1 MKITNNCTLL
11 KFTSSIVFLLLYLS
25 ACHTT
30 RNTGNKPLDKVVAS
44 STDNKNNATQSAT
57 NNSSSSAN
65 ASLDTLVWCD
75 TLVQRSARKIIVC
88 FQKIG
93 STVKAD
99 TIGFIEINPDAI
111 FSSTIIDS
119 TIQKKLAYRVAILL
133 PFMSKGFKPAAS
145 TEISSRSI
153 KSVEF
158 YEGVLMA
165 LDSLKA
171 EGVSLFVNVFDSQRD
186 STAVRDIFNK
196 RTFQEADLI
205 IGPLNTALTKIVADY
220 AKANGKAMISPFNT
234 RDDLTRDN
242 PYFIQVNPTFEVHS
256 DLIVQQMYR
265 LERNKKYIDK
275 PMEKNFFVLGL
286 DQDSVRIQQLQSS
299 FANYNN
305 DQKMRMN
312 QLVLKSPTIDI
323 ENIQPKLNKDKLNI
337 ILIPSYQ
344 NEGFVYNALREIQ
357 KLVDKVEPKKGYQI
371 VIIGM
376 DRWRYYSR
384 INFEYFE
391 SMNVHLT
398 SPFYIDLDRAEIQ
411 KFKSD
416 YKAVYGIGTR
426 QFGIIG
432 FDVMLYFGRMMHL
445 YGTNFQAHLWKHQA
459 AYKHTQFQIEA
470 DYIQLP
476 AIDAS
481 SSSNAILRNYENK
494 FLHFLQFKNYRLNR
508 AN

>member
-1 MKITNNCTLL
+1 MT
-11 KFTSSIVFLLLYLS
+11 SIVFLLLYLS

-30 RNTGNKPLDKVVAS
+30 RNSGNKPLDKVVAS
-44 STDNKNNATQSAT
+44 STDNKNNDTQSST
-57 NNSSSSAN
+57 NNSSSAVN

-75 TLVQRSARKIIVC
+75 TLVQRSARQIIVC

-93 STVKAD
+93 SIVKAD
-99 TIGFIEINPDAI
+99 TLGFIEINPNAI
-111 FSSTIIDS
+111 YSSTTIDS

-186 STAVRDIFNK
+186 STAVRAIFNK
-196 RTFQEADLI
+196 REFQEADLI
-205 IGPLNTALTKIVADY
+205 IGPLNTALIKIVADY
-220 AKANGKAMISPFNT
+220 AKANGKALISPFST

-242 PYFIQVNPTFEVHS
+242 PFFIQVNPTFEVHS
-256 DLIVQQMYR
+256 ALIIQQMYR

-286 DQDSVRIQQLQSS
+286 EQDSARIQQLQSS

-305 DQKMRMN
+305 DQKVRMN
-312 QLVLKSPTIDI
+312 QLVLKSPT
-323 ENIQPKLNKDKLNI
+323 KDKLNI

-398 SPFYIDLDRAEIQ
+398 SPFYIDLDRAEIRR
-411 KFKSD
+411 FKSD
-416 YKAVYGIGTR
+416 YKALYGIGTR

-432 FDVMLYFGRMMHL
+432 FDVMLYFGRMLHQ
-445 YGTNFQAHLWKHQA
+445 YGTNFQAHLWKHRA